1 MEQGPPSPDKKSNK
15 QKKLAFQIL
24 HMNYFI
30 QTLIWWMVQ
39 KYNIILI
46 WHLYLFTLNVRFI
59 RVNRYIIA
67 IKFYRIGFVYF
78 YFIFL
83 HIPGIQIIPA
93 DLEKNINME

>member
-1 MEQGPPSPDKKSNK
+1 
-15 QKKLAFQIL
+15 
-24 HMNYFI
+24 
-30 QTLIWWMVQ
+30 MVQ

-93 DLEKNINME
+93 DLEKNINMEKKSPILTGTNITMDLVQQ

>member
-1 MEQGPPSPDKKSNK
+1 
-15 QKKLAFQIL
+15 
-24 HMNYFI
+24 
-30 QTLIWWMVQ
+30 MVQ

-83 HIPGIQIIPA
+83 IYLKLMTLPPPSAPKKSCKISTNFFGFPLQNP
-93 DLEKNINME
+93 L